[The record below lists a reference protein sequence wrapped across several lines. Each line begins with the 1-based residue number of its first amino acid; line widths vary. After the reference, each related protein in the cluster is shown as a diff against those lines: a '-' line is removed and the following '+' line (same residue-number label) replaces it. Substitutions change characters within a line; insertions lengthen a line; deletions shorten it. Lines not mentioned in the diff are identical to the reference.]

1 MASCP
6 YRDVRGNTVPTRHIP
21 AARPA
26 GLTMAPAAAAAPG
39 PRYIPATR
47 PAAAAAP
54 GPRYI
59 PATRPAGSSRAP
71 AAWAPPVL
79 TPSSTNQWLETTPYM
94 QAHANAIA
102 AAMPPGARSS
112 ATRDIEAAL
121 QPQAAGAAPIAG
133 VIAPIGPPR
142 ALRPHRTIDGPQPEE
157 IPAPGTGLLVTGLEF
172 GPGGQTYIHV
182 AWPIVTSAWNRDPRF
197 RLRLQVAP
205 HVGSDRI
212 QLMGGA
218 HRVND
223 EV

>member
-1 MASCP
+1 MPRRRAASGP
-6 YRDVRGNTVPTRHIP
+6 YRDVRGNTVPTRDIP
-21 AARPA
+21 AARREWA
-26 GLTMAPAAAAAPG
+26 LTMAL
-39 PRYIPATR
+39 
-47 PAAAAAP
+47 AAAAAP

-59 PATRPAGSSRAP
+59 PATRPAGSSGAP

-182 AWPIVTSAWNRDPRF
+182 AWPIVTSRWNRDPRF